1 MNIVLI
7 INKIFILI
15 NFLMTTKVFFMYLF
29 NILIITEMFTYW
41 IFKIITKML
50 IICFKT
56 KIFILRIE
64 NCFQL
69 NYLYFDMIWIF
80 FGNFTRLL
88 YFLYPKIIVILFFLI
103 YLILIR
109 TTYEK
114 NKTNNNSSED
124 FNLQALHILLIQSI
138 VSWAHNTFYQLLQKK
153 KCC

>member
-1 MNIVLI
+1 
-7 INKIFILI
+7 
-15 NFLMTTKVFFMYLF
+15 MTTKVFFMYLF
-29 NILIITEMFTYW
+29 NILIITEMFMYW

-50 IICFKT
+50 IIFIKT

-64 NCFQL
+64 ICFQL

-114 NKTNNNSSED
+114 KKQIIILARISIYKLCIFSW
-124 FNLQALHILLIQSI
+124 FNQLSVEPTILFIS
-138 VSWAHNTFYQLLQKK
+138 FYRKK
-153 KCC
+153 NAAKSFIHPWVVH